1 MISLSLYIERVIEYA
16 PRLFESLYETG
27 IMMVFAMVAAILLG
41 LPLGTLLFLTSRNK
55 PMDNKILYQ
64 VASVFV
70 NIVRSFPFLLLVVV
84 MQPLIRFFYGRATGD
99 PVAASFPMMLIAI
112 ALYARFVEQ
121 SLHDVPKGV
130 MEMAE
135 SMGATT
141 TQLVWK
147 FLYVEAR
154 SSLII
159 GFTTAFV
166 SFISYSTIMGVVG
179 GGGIAQRL
187 GRGGHLVAPG
197 GILRGHRQRVGQK
210 HRAGGGSAQL
220 EPGVRILLLHQHRL
234 LLARHGGAA
243 TGDHGLQHLAR
254 GGRNL
259 HPGSLSLRQRGHGR
273 IQRLGS

>member
-1 MISLSLYIERVIEYA
+1 
-16 PRLFESLYETG
+16 
-27 IMMVFAMVAAILLG
+27 MMVFAMVAAILLG

-130 MEMAE
+130 METAE

-179 GGGIAQRL
+179 GGGIGDFAIRYGYQRYETDVMYTAIVVIIIFVILAQWF
-187 GRGGHLVAPG
+187 G
-197 GILRGHRQRVGQK
+197 LRIARQLDK
-210 HRAGGGSAQL
+210 K
-220 EPGVRILLLHQHRL
+220 
-234 LLARHGGAA
+234 
-243 TGDHGLQHLAR
+243 
-254 GGRNL
+254 
-259 HPGSLSLRQRGHGR
+259 
-273 IQRLGS
+273 